1 MSLAIQITQFRRAYK
16 TAIKQIKR
24 SGWIGYSSVLIMTLA
39 FLVMSIFLGLAYSS
53 NLFLKYIEN
62 KPHIYVFFNVG
73 VDEQKILKLKS
84 QWEKMDNIA
93 YIEYTSEDQA
103 VQEFY
108 NSQKKVNP
116 LAAEAI
122 KDRKF
127 PASLAIRLHS
137 VDDADEIIDLVNS
150 EQENNPDI
158 FRVRYSEDTINN
170 IKNVFMWIRLAGLII
185 MGFLLLVVFL
195 FTLLAV
201 EFRTYHRSEEI
212 GIMQLVGGSLFFI
225 RLPFIIEGV
234 IYGVLGALLSDIILS
249 ITALII
255 YKTAMQSPTMV
266 FLNNIFGQL
275 AWPSLDAINII
286 SWFGG
291 TVVLGALIG
300 MITSYI
306 AISRYIK

>member
-1 MSLAIQITQFRRAYK
+1 MFTQLKRATL

-24 SGWIGYSSVLIMTLA
+24 SGWIGYSSVMIMTLA
-39 FLVMSIFLGLAYSS
+39 FLVMTIFLGLAYSS

-73 VDEQKILKLKS
+73 VEEENILKLKN
-84 QWEKMDNIA
+84 QWEQMDNIA
-93 YIEYTSEDQA
+93 YIEYTSEEEA

-127 PASLAIRLHS
+127 PASLAIRLYS
-137 VDDADEIIDLVNS
+137 VEDAEEIIDLVNT
-150 EQENNPDI
+150 EQEENPDI

-170 IKNVFMWIRLAGLII
+170 IKNVFMWLRIAGFIV
-185 MGFLLLVVFL
+185 MGFLLIVVFL

-225 RLPFIIEGV
+225 RLPFIIEGI
-234 IYGVLGALLSDIILS
+234 IYGILGALISNLIV
-249 ITALII
+249 ITTGFII

-275 AWPSLDAINII
+275 DWPAINFINI
-286 SWFGG
+286 TGWFFA
-291 TVVLGALIG
+291 TILLGAFIG
-300 MITSYI
+300 LITSYI